1 LSNLAEIKQRIIGL
15 KKTLAG
21 MGDKATSTA
30 LVVSVVANSKP
41 IHTILQERLTSMLKA
56 VSPELQDRFKKEGA
70 RLGFGAVAGVFGL
83 MMMAIGALYLLYVLT
98 LVVDLAL
105 HRLWLSALI
114 VIGGTIIGGGIVAMI
129 GAVTMRSSAKHLQ
142 QAADDASKGATE
154 LTEATFAEAR
164 KEVKEIQALVK
175 LEVEDRKRQALEL
188 LGVARRIAPPAVA
201 VMFLL
206 LLIRRRRK
214 RRKALA
220 AEAPV
225 VIREVVYAEE

>member
-188 LGVARRIAPPAVA
+188 LGIARRIAPPAVA
-201 VMFLL
+201 VLL
-206 LLIRRRRK
+206 FFLLIRRRRK